1 METPAIYEGAKALT
15 TKSLFSQENVRKKFE
30 ELLGKRAPQFI
41 ASVLQ
46 ITANN
51 DLLAKA
57 DPHSV
62 LNAAAMAAT
71 LDLPLNASLGFAYI
85 IPYNDRKAGKCLAQ
99 FQIGYKGFIQLAQ
112 RSGQFKT
119 IASAPI
125 YEGQLAEINPLTGF
139 TFDFNAKTSDKVIG
153 YAAFFSLVNGFE
165 KTFYM
170 SVDDIRKHAGKYSQ
184 SFKNGYGVW
193 KDNFDEM
200 ACKTVTKL
208 LLAKYAP
215 MSVEMQKAAVADQA
229 IIMNDAGTDVTY
241 IDNHEEIPMTKEDI
255 QRQRLERMIE
265 DAKTPDELAK
275 IKAGIPAEM
284 QELFTE
290 IASSKKF

>member
-1 METPAIYEGAKALT
+1 METPAIYKGAKALT

-46 ITANN
+46 ITASN

-119 IASAPI
+119 IASTPI
-125 YEGQLAEINPLTGF
+125 YEGQIVEMNPLTGF
-139 TFDFNAKTSDKVIG
+139 KFDFALKTSDKVVG
-153 YAAFFSLVNGFE
+153 YAAFFSLVTGFE

-170 SVDDIRKHAGKYSQ
+170 SVDDVKKHAGKYSQ

-208 LLAKYAP
+208 LLAN
-215 MSVEMQKAAVADQA
+215 A
-229 IIMNDAGTDVTY
+229 ISIFVTLAGCFCCVHVVCFY
-241 IDNHEEIPMTKEDI
+241 WFVFCLIFSKFWQCCVHIPFNGKLNI
-255 QRQRLERMIE
+255 FRLGYFQI
-265 DAKTPDELAK
+265 AGFVFQHLFFVGK
-275 IKAGIPAEM
+275 IPE
-284 QELFTE
+284 
-290 IASSKKF
+290 